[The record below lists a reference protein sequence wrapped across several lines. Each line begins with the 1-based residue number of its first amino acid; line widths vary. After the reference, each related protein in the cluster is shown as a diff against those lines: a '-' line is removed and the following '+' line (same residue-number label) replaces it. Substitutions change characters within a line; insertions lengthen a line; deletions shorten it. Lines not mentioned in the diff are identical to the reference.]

1 MKRAILT
8 LVLAVAAMVAMGQE
22 KVVWEDLMKS
32 YSPNPQFEINKV
44 ELTPEKTTLYAS
56 YNNPPNSWFRISKE
70 SYLESDGKKYAIIGS
85 DSITLGEQHHTDEET
100 WTKEFVLYF
109 KPLPPDTKEFDFME
123 GTAPNDFKVF
133 SIHEKSYTMPV
144 TPVPEEYLANYA
156 EEDVLAEMKYSDEP
170 ATIHFKAMNYRKGMN
185 TEVQVQYVDLKN
197 PADPVDAKV
206 YLDDNG
212 EATLRLPICFPQ
224 AVWPMI
230 YNIPWASRCALYLA
244 PGKEV
249 TVLIDMLHDDSK
261 ANSKFVGFKGYFAK
275 FDREWYPLALDCE
288 KAFEEVERPKW
299 NEIHDVATL
308 MKAINKETDDCLEIL
323 KRLSCSKTWMD
334 YMVAFLYNPP
344 LFPHNVVADSLLN
357 SKEFTDF
364 VLQNYTRNLYSSTA
378 VFDNGFVDNSKYY
391 VKATNARGINAD
403 LARYCYYLPQVL
415 DGKDVPKPLIE
426 DKNLSDLYDKYVEE
440 YKQSVAS
447 NKEKMTGD
455 DHIHYLDMTDI
466 SPDKVLS
473 TILDRYK
480 GKTVLIDIW
489 ATWCV
494 PCRSAIEQMKP
505 MKQELEGKDIVYI
518 YMTSPTSPF
527 QDWEELIPDIHGEH
541 YYLTEEQCNFMM
553 EQHKSEGY
561 PTYAIYS
568 PDRNLTYTVA
578 GFPGVET
585 IKEELEKAMN
595 NK

>member
-1 MKRAILT
+1 MKRTILT
-8 LVLAVAAMVAMGQE
+8 FVLAVAALMAMGQ
-22 KVVWEDLMKS
+22 KTVVWEDLMKS

-44 ELTPEKTTLYAS
+44 ELTHERTTLYAS
-56 YNNPPNSWFRISKE
+56 YNNPPTSWFLISKE

-85 DSITLGEQHHTDEET
+85 DSITLGEQHYTDEET
-100 WTKEFVLYF
+100 WTKKFVLYF
-109 KPLPPDTKEFDFME
+109 KPLPLDIKEFDFLE

-144 TPVPEEYLANYA
+144 TPVPEEYLADYA

-212 EATLRLPICFPQ
+212 ESTLRLPICFPQ
-224 AVWPMI
+224 MGWTTI
-230 YNIPWASRCALYLA
+230 FNIPWASRCALYLA

-275 FDREWYPLALDCE
+275 FDREWYPLVVDYE
-288 KAFEEVERPKW
+288 KAFAEVEEPKW
-299 NEIHDVATL
+299 NDFHDVATL
-308 MKAINKETDDCLEIL
+308 MNALKKEKDCGTDIL
-323 KRLSCSKTWMD
+323 KRFSCSKTWMD
-334 YMVAFLYNPP
+334 YMMADQYNPP
-344 LFPHNVVADSLLN
+344 FLDNVVADSLLN
-357 SKEFTDF
+357 SEEFTDF
-364 VLQNYTRNLYSSTA
+364 VLQNYTRNLYSPTA
-378 VFDNGFVDNSKYY
+378 MFGNRFVDASRYY

-440 YKQSVAS
+440 YKRSVAS
-447 NKEKMTGD
+447 NKEKVTGNE
-455 DHIHYLDMTDI
+455 HIHYLDMKEVA
-466 SPDKVLS
+466 PDKVLS

-480 GKTVLIDIW
+480 GKTALIDIW
-489 ATWCV
+489 ATWCG
-494 PCRSAIEQMKP
+494 PCRVAIDQMKP

-518 YMTSPTSPF
+518 YLTSSTSEF
-527 QDWEELIPDIHGEH
+527 DTWKELIPDIHGEH
-541 YYLTEEQCNFMM
+541 YYLTEEQLNHILQQYG
-553 EQHKSEGY
+553 EQAY
-561 PTYAIYS
+561 PTYAIYNS
-568 PDRNLTYTVA
+568 KGERTYLTT
-578 GFPGVET
+578 GFPGVEAM
-585 IKEELEKAMN
+585 KKELEKAIG
-595 NK
+595 K

>member
-8 LVLAVAAMVAMGQE
+8 LVLAVAAMMAMGQG

-32 YSPNPQFEINKV
+32 YSPNPQLEINKV
-44 ELTPEKTTLYAS
+44 ELTPERTTLYAS
-56 YNNPPNSWFRISKE
+56 YNNPPNSWFLISRE

-85 DSITLGEQHHTDEET
+85 DSITLGEKHYTDEET

-109 KPLPPDTKEFDFME
+109 KPLPLDTKVFDFME

-133 SIHEKSYTMPV
+133 DIHEKSYTMPV

-156 EEDVLAEMKYSDEP
+156 EDDVMEELKYSDEP

-415 DGKDVPKPLIE
+415 QGKDIAKPLIE
-426 DKNLSDLYDKYVEE
+426 DKALSDLYDKYAEE
-440 YKQSVAS
+440 YRSGIAS
-447 NKEKMTGD
+447 NKEGFAD
-455 DHIHYLDMTDI
+455 QANVHYLDMTEVEPKD
-466 SPDKVLS
+466 VLP
-473 TILDRYK
+473 TLLERYK
-480 GKTVLIDIW
+480 GKVVMIDIW

-494 PCRSAIEQMKP
+494 PCRYGIEQMEPLK
-505 MKQELEGKDIVYI
+505 KELADKDIVYI
-518 YMTSPTSPF
+518 YITSSTSPVNT
-527 QDWEELIPDIHGEH
+527 WKELIPTIGGEQ
-541 YYLTEEQCNFMM
+541 YYLTDEQCYFIL
-553 EQHKSEGY
+553 EQHESNGY
-561 PTYAIYS
+561 PTYAIY
-568 PDRNLTYTVA
+568 DKNGNQTFKTI

-585 IKEELEKAMN
+585 IKAELEKAIQ
-595 NK
+595 

>member
-1 MKRAILT
+1 MKRTTLT
-8 LVLAVAAMVAMGQE
+8 FVLAVVAMVAMGQE

-56 YNNPPNSWFRISKE
+56 YNNSPTSWFLISKE

-144 TPVPEEYLANYA
+144 TPVPEEYLADYA
-156 EEDVLAEMKYSDEP
+156 EDDVMEDLKYSDQP
-170 ATIHFKAMNYRKGMN
+170 ATIHLKTMNYRKGMN
-185 TEVQVQYVDLKN
+185 AEIQVQYVDLKN
-197 PADPVDAKV
+197 PAEPVDAKV
-206 YLDDNG
+206 RLNDDG
-212 EATLRLPICFPQ
+212 EADLSLPICFPQ
-224 AVWPMI
+224 VVYATL
-230 YNIPWASRCALYLA
+230 YNIPWASTCGLYLA

-249 TVLIDMLHDDSK
+249 TVLIDMLHDDSGI
-261 ANSKFVGFKGYFAK
+261 NSKFVGFKGYFAK
-275 FDREWYPLALDCE
+275 FDRELYPMTVACE
-288 KAFEEVERPKW
+288 KSVSEKLKNSPKW
-299 NEIHDVATL
+299 EDIHDVKTL
-308 MKAINKETDDCLEIL
+308 IDASEKE
-323 KRLSCSKTWMD
+323 RSYWRVPPQSMSYSKTVID
-334 YMVAFLYNPP
+334 YMLSQIDDPP
-344 LFPHNVVADSLLN
+344 VILDQVVDSLVQT
-357 SKEFTDF
+357 KEFIDYI
-364 VLQNYTRNLYSSTA
+364 LQHCTKNLYSPKA
-378 VFDNGFVDNSKYY
+378 VFGNGFVDASKYY
-391 VKATNARGINAD
+391 VMADARGINAD

-440 YKQSVAS
+440 YKRSVAS
-447 NKEKMTGD
+447 NKEKVTGNE
-455 DHIHYLDMTDI
+455 HIHYLDMKEVA
-466 SPDKVLS
+466 PDKVLP

-518 YMTSPTSPF
+518 YLTSPTSPF
-527 QDWEELIPDIHGEH
+527 QDWEELIPEIHGEH
-541 YYLTEEQCNFMM
+541 YYLTEEQLNHILQQYG
-553 EQHKSEGY
+553 EQAY
-561 PTYAIYS
+561 PTYAIYN
-568 PDRNLTYTVA
+568 PKGERTYLTT
-578 GFPGVET
+578 GFPGVEAM
-585 IKEELEKAMN
+585 KKELEKAT
-595 NK
+595 K